1 VIPGRQAL
9 EQIEQAV
16 AQLRR
21 EETRVDAALRAAGE
35 DAARLRLDRMDSFRR
50 LARIKLDV
58 MRQPGFVGPLDAAER
73 QAVGMIEARRRAL
86 ESFTERRAAA
96 ERAVEGREAERHA
109 RAEALEEAIH
119 ALDELRARVERETRA
134 GASWSEQ
141 RARIGAAEE
150 VARQAEKKAEVAEVD
165 REEKRKPYEAD
176 PLFMYLWRRK
186 FGTAE
191 YRAGNFARFLD
202 RRVARLVGY
211 DKARANYALLNE
223 IPLRLRGHAQRMKE
237 EIAAERARLTAVER
251 VALQAAGAAPL
262 QATVESAR
270 SSLIEAEQALAA
282 AKKELAELDAR
293 HDASVLQGDLPFKDA
308 IELLAKADAAQDLRS
323 LYEEARATPTPQDD
337 AIVRRIETTEAA
349 LGQAERRMGE
359 MGRELASL
367 AQRRAALEQEWQGFR
382 RQGYDRPYGGFG
394 NEAVIGSVLGGIL
407 GGVLQGTVLRDT
419 LRDGYQR
426 QSGPWES
433 DFGDL
438 SPFPHGGDGWI
449 GGGGDWAGGG
459 AGGGSFGGGGDDGF
473 RTGGSI

>member
-1 VIPGRQAL
+1 MIPGRQAL

-50 LARIKLDV
+50 LAWIKLDV

-191 YRAGNFARFLD
+191 YRAGNFARVLD

-293 HDASVLQGDLPFKDA
+293 RPPWRGA
-308 IELLAKADAAQDLRS
+308 RS
-323 LYEEARATPTPQDD
+323 
-337 AIVRRIETTEAA
+337 
-349 LGQAERRMGE
+349 
-359 MGRELASL
+359 
-367 AQRRAALEQEWQGFR
+367 
-382 RQGYDRPYGGFG
+382 RP
-394 NEAVIGSVLGGIL
+394 
-407 GGVLQGTVLRDT
+407 
-419 LRDGYQR
+419 
-426 QSGPWES
+426 
-433 DFGDL
+433 
-438 SPFPHGGDGWI
+438 
-449 GGGGDWAGGG
+449 
-459 AGGGSFGGGGDDGF
+459 
-473 RTGGSI
+473 